1 MFYVNGGEGII
12 ERIDKGYLCNTFVA
26 GQDQRYYTSG
36 MNPSA
41 AGGMD
46 DWPWDTRFN
55 RDSRQGMSI
64 SENNKAVILQA
75 SNQTEC
81 PVVFCLRS
89 AALSKRQP

>member
-1 MFYVNGGEGII
+1 MFYINRWEGSI
-12 ERIDKGYLCNTFVA
+12 ERIDKGCLCETFVA

-55 RDSRQGMSI
+55 RDSRQGMI

-81 PVVFCLRS
+81 PTVFCLRS
-89 AALSKRQP
+89 TALSKRQP